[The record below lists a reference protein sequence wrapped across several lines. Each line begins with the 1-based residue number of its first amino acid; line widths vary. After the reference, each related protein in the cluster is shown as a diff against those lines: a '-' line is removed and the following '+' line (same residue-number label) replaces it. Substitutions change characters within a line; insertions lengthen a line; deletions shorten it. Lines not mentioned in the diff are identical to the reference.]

1 MEIGVA
7 ECAGTRVAVELDGF
21 GEERPSRGGN
31 AEFGVLDTDV
41 GAVDAE
47 RRLLEEADI
56 GV

>member
-7 ECAGTRVAVELDGF
+7 EDAGTRVVVELDGF

-47 RRLLEEADI
+47 SRLVEEADI

>member
-1 MEIGVA
+1 VEIGVA